1 MKTISTTKTY
11 GLSTSTRQHQN
22 LLMIHDYPT
31 QKRKFPQP
39 LHGCSARL
47 YPALLPHRILQVFP
61 CMDVCTCTLLQHAA
75 AVFLSFRQIQKAQIT
90 EKINNMG
97 NINVHRQDVVVDCV
111 HPCAP
116 RSTVF
121 FSFPGKS
128 DKSQEKNNNQILM
141 PSMCIPIHNHASGQ
155 LSQITNEELRLCF
168 TSTKNR
174 KRVPHFFC
182 SSNLLNRIK

>member
-22 LLMIHDYPT
+22 LLAIHDYPT

-47 YPALLPHRILQVFP
+47 YPALLPHRFLRVFP
-61 CMDVCTCTLLQHAA
+61 CMDACTCTPLQHAA

-90 EKINNMG
+90 EKINNKG
-97 NINVHRQDVVVDCV
+97 NVNVHRQDVVVPDCV
-111 HPCAP
+111 HPSAP

-121 FSFPGKS
+121 FPFK
-128 DKSQEKNNNQILM
+128 
-141 PSMCIPIHNHASGQ
+141 
-155 LSQITNEELRLCF
+155 
-168 TSTKNR
+168 KNR
-174 KRVPHFFC
+174 TNHRKKTTIKSGCHLC
-182 SSNLLNRIK
+182 AIYILLTK